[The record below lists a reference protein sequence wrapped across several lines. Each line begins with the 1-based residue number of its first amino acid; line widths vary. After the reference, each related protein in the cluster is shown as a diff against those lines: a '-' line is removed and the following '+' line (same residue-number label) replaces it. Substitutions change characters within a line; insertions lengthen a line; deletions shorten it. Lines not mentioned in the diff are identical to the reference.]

1 MKKLVVAIF
10 ESDEIN
16 RFIWANLMKPQ
27 ENLEV
32 HIFENPE
39 HGLTA
44 AQTID
49 FDVVIVETHFWGH
62 NFYGISILEK
72 LKAVSRKFFVSIATT
87 ALLQDGDVERVMK
100 AGFTMCMEKPLS
112 LENIEKL
119 QKL

>member
-16 RFIWANLMKPQ
+16 RFIWTNLVKVK

-39 HGLTA
+39 QGLLA
-44 AQTID
+44 ARTID
-49 FDVVIVETHFWGH
+49 FDVVIIETHFWGQ
-62 NFYGISILEK
+62 NFFGLSILKE
-72 LKAVSRKFFVSIATT
+72 LKAVSRQFFVSIATT
-87 ALLQDGDVERVMK
+87 ALLQEGDLEKTMA

-119 QKL
+119 QRL